1 LQQIAQQFLSDIQQ
15 TTWIEF
21 IAVITGI
28 VSVIYSR
35 RENILVY
42 PVGMVS
48 TGIFIYLYLKH
59 GLYADASVNFYYT
72 VMSILGWYMW
82 SRKTGSRPAEDIQ
95 ANQMHT
101 KSDLRTGNPS
111 HQPSTPLRFA
121 SVDKAINPPSL
132 RSGGQGHQPKKKAA
146 LKITASTPKEWLNAF
161 IFFSVCWVLLYLF
174 LKHFTDSTVPIA
186 DSFTSGAAFT
196 GMWLMNKKKLENW
209 TWWII
214 TDLASVPLNFYKHL
228 VFTSFQYLVFLI
240 LAVMGYIS
248 WRKKTGHAV
257 A

>member
-1 LQQIAQQFLSDIQQ
+1 MQQIISQFINDIHQ
-15 TTWIEF
+15 TSWLEF

-28 VSVIYSR
+28 ASVIFSR

-42 PVGMVS
+42 PVGMIS
-48 TGIFIYLYLKH
+48 TGIFIWLYITH

-72 VMSILGWYMW
+72 VMSIIGWVMW
-82 SRKTGSRPAEDIQ
+82 SRKAEG
-95 ANQMHT
+95 
-101 KSDLRTGNPS
+101 KSILR
-111 HQPSTPLRFA
+111 
-121 SVDKAINPPSL
+121 
-132 RSGGQGHQPKKKAA
+132 
-146 LKITASTPKEWLNAF
+146 ITASSKKDWINSF
-161 IFFSVCWVLLYLF
+161 IFFFVCWTILYFLLSW
-174 LKHFTDSTVPIA
+174 FTDSTVPIA

-240 LAVMGYIS
+240 LAVMGYIT
-248 WRKKTGHAV
+248 WRKKITHAT

>member
-1 LQQIAQQFLSDIQQ
+1 MQQIISQFINDIHQ
-15 TTWIEF
+15 TTWLEF

-28 VSVIYSR
+28 ASVIFSR
-35 RENILVY
+35 KENILVY
-42 PVGMVS
+42 PVGMIS
-48 TGIFIYLYLKH
+48 TGIFIWIYITH

-72 VMSILGWYMW
+72 VMSVVGWVMW
-82 SRKTGSRPAEDIQ
+82 SRK
-95 ANQMHT
+95 
-101 KSDLRTGNPS
+101 K
-111 HQPSTPLRFA
+111 
-121 SVDKAINPPSL
+121 
-132 RSGGQGHQPKKKAA
+132 GGQSILQ
-146 LKITASTPKEWLNAF
+146 ITASSKRDWIRAL
-161 IFFSVCWVLLYLF
+161 IFFSICWAILYFLLSR
-174 LKHFTDSTVPIA
+174 FTDSTVPIA

-240 LAVMGYIS
+240 LAVMGYIT
-248 WRKKTGHAV
+248 WRKKILHAV

>member
-1 LQQIAQQFLSDIQQ
+1 LLKQINLSFEYFLFPPQAGFFLTFLSFNPLQQIVQQFFLDIHQ

-21 IAVITGI
+21 IAVVTGI
-28 VSVIYSR
+28 ASVIYSR

-42 PVGMVS
+42 PVGMIS

-59 GLYADASVNFYYT
+59 GLYADAAVNFYYT
-72 VMSILGWYMW
+72 VMSILGWIMW
-82 SRKTGSRPAEDIQ
+82 SRKMQKDPSPVVPIAGNLTPNPAK
-95 ANQMHT
+95 
-101 KSDLRTGNPS
+101 KS
-111 HQPSTPLRFA
+111 
-121 SVDKAINPPSL
+121 SV
-132 RSGGQGHQPKKKAA
+132 
-146 LKITASTPKEWLNAF
+146 LKITASNAKEWRNSL
-161 IFFSVCWVLLYLF
+161 IFFFACWGALYLF
-174 LKHFTDSTVPIA
+174 LKHFTDSTVPMA

-214 TDLASVPLNFYKHL
+214 TDFASIPLNFYKHL

-240 LAVMGYIS
+240 LAIMGYIT
-248 WRKKTGHAV
+248 WRKKIQHAG